1 MILDIS
7 KNLEE
12 IVAKYDLKDIAD
24 ILKQEFAISS
34 TKELED
40 AIQKIESDGRVL
52 KIGLIGRVKAGIGGI

>member
-1 MILDIS
+1 MIIDIS

-34 TKELED
+34 TIELQN
-40 AIQKIESDGRVL
+40 AIQKIENDSRVL